1 VEDVTAGRL
10 RRWLPVALYAALVF
24 VGSSIP
30 GTAIDPRLSLHDKLI
45 HATEYAGFAFLLA
58 RAFGVRYWWL
68 AIVAGALYGVSD
80 EFHQTFTPM
89 RSGNDLGDIT
99 ADVIGSTIGATAWM
113 LLLRRRRRD
122 GTKSA

>member
-10 RRWLPVALYAALVF
+10 RRWLPVVLYAALVF
-24 VGSSIP
+24 IGSSIP

-45 HATEYAGFAFLLA
+45 HGTEYAGFAFLLA

-113 LLLRRRRRD
+113 LLLRRRRGD

>member
-1 VEDVTAGRL
+1 MV
-10 RRWLPVALYAALVF
+10 LYAALIF

-30 GTAIDPRLSLHDKLI
+30 GNSIDPRLSVHDKII

-58 RAFGVRYWWL
+58 RAFGYRRWWW
-68 AIVAGALYGVSD
+68 AIIAGALFAVSD

-113 LLLRRRRRD
+113 LLLRWRRVD